1 MLISEKGVDMKKMF
15 LLSILGSFSFAN
27 IFACKNESSLYL
39 IADTDRNSRAYVAE
53 DLIRDGKCKILYG
66 FTIVHKG
73 QVISKVRYGDTY
85 YYTLTTYLE

>member
-1 MLISEKGVDMKKMF
+1 MNNLILEVIVF
-15 LLSILGSFSFAN
+15 FVY
-27 IFACKNESSLYL
+27 IFINKNEFLKILKKVRGS
-39 IADTDRNSRAYVAE
+39 
-53 DLIRDGKCKILYG
+53 KILYG